1 MGDIFF
7 TLLTQPMINTLAFLY
22 HLIPDLGVGI
32 ILLTLIIKIV
42 LFPLNWKSI
51 KAQKEMKNIQEK
63 VNEIKARVENKEQ
76 QAVEVMNLYKKE
88 KVNPFSSCLPL
99 VLQLVML
106 IALINALN
114 GFMIGH
120 IKISGITYQIKDTF
134 YPFISNLVGNI
145 NFNYIAFGF
154 LDLTKKATD
163 NLKSISG
170 ISGIILAVIAGAA
183 QFFQTKMM
191 TPATTPSNANPND
204 KESQLTGAL
213 NKQMLYMF
221 PALTVWMGLSF
232 AIGITLYWV
241 VSTVFSI
248 IQQAIIL
255 DMHGKDEKNK
265 ANISSDKKIIEIEK
279 SK

>member
-7 TLLTQPMINTLAFLY
+7 TILTQPMINILAFLY
-22 HLIPDLGVGI
+22 HIIPDLGIGI
-32 ILLTLIIKIV
+32 ILLTLIIKVI

-63 VNEIKARVENKEQ
+63 VNDIKTRVTDKEK
-76 QAVEVMNLYKKE
+76 QAIEVMNLYKQE

-99 VLQLVML
+99 ILQLVIL

-120 IKISGITYQIKDTF
+120 IKVSGEIRQIKEVL
-134 YPFISNLVGNI
+134 YPFVSNLVGNI
-145 NFNYIAFGF
+145 NFSYIAFGF
-154 LDLTKKATD
+154 LDLTKKATS
-163 NLKSISG
+163 NLGSVTG
-170 ISGIILAVIAGAA
+170 IAGIILAVIAGVA

-191 TPATTPSNANPND
+191 TPNTTPSNANPND

-221 PALTVWMGLSF
+221 PVLTIWMGLSF

-241 VSTVFSI
+241 VSTIFSI

-255 DMHGKDEKNK
+255 DMHEKNDK
-265 ANISSDKKIIEIEK
+265 NKSNNSGDKKIIDIVK
-279 SK
+279 